1 MRRPTAAVSGHS
13 TRARPAAAVRPAATL
28 LHRCRPTA
36 SDISPERETSNAS
49 SAYTA
54 VIPPDE
60 TRR

>member
-1 MRRPTAAVSGHS
+1 MRRPTAAASGHS

-28 LHRCRPTA
+28 QHRPTA
-36 SDISPERETSNAS
+36 SDISPERETSNALS
-49 SAYTA
+49 TYTA